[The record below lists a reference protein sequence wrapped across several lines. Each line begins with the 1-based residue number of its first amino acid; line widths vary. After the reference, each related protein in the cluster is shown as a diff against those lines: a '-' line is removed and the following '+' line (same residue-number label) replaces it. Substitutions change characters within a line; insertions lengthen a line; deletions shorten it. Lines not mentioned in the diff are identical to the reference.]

1 MSTHGPKLLVDTN
14 VWIDAFVESRADHA
28 NARAL
33 FDFALLNDLSLL
45 YAATSMQNVHYLISQ
60 ALKRAALSSGREL
73 AETDYKEIADA
84 AWRRID
90 DMSEVG
96 FAVGCDESDLW
107 LARKHRTI
115 HYDFEDGLMVAAA
128 KRSEA
133 DFIVTRDKQF
143 LAHCPVA
150 ALDTFDMLDYLQ
162 KTL

>member
-1 MSTHGPKLLVDTN
+1 MRLWRVGP
-14 VWIDAFVESRADHA
+14 DHA

-33 FDFALLNDLSLL
+33 FDFALLND
-45 YAATSMQNVHYLISQ
+45 AIPAVCRHID
-60 ALKRAALSSGREL
+60 AKRALPDFAGTQTGRAFIGTREL

-115 HYDFEDGLMVAAA
+115 HYDFEDDLMVAAA